1 MSLRAKLTTLAA
13 ALVLTGSAFAEEAV
27 CPKLNEIQSVG
38 IEMASQLAYNYFIGY
53 SINNYNT
60 SSSWGFAIGPV
71 EAESEEETI
80 EITNDILDQ
89 LTAQGIPEHGKNGE
103 LVCFYETGDPNLF
116 AIAIKDYVDMSPM
129 KFKQY
134 IHKH

>member
-1 MSLRAKLTTLAA
+1 MSLRATTLAA
-13 ALVLTGSAFAEEAV
+13 ALVLTGSAFADESV
-27 CPKLNEIQSVG
+27 CPKLNDIQSVG
-38 IEMASQLAYNYFIGY
+38 IEMASQLGYNYYIGY

-71 EAESEEETI
+71 EAESEEDTI
-80 EITNDILDQ
+80 EITNDILAD

-116 AIAIKDYVDMSPM
+116 AIAIKDYVDLSPM
-129 KFKQY
+129 KFKHY
-134 IHKH
+134 IHK